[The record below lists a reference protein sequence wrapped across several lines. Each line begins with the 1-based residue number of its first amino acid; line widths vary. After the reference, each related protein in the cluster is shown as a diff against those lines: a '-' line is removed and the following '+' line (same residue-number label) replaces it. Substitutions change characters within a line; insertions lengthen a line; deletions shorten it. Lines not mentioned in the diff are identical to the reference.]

1 MSGGSYDYA
10 YSRVEQ
16 MADDMERRERRDAP
30 DVDRG
35 ARVYDSGAHRL
46 LTVEES
52 APIIA
57 RVAAERTWFTGLL
70 RLVAKAMR
78 DVEWV
83 DSSDCSPGD
92 EVEAIDAVRA
102 YVGDDLIP
110 RSVVIARADT
120 CLKGIQERPLMYGGS
135 WEGVE
140 IATLDALAERDFA
153 LAWPEKEPGE
163 IGARWNRAC
172 NMVYP
177 ETRNGTLMAAL
188 DRNDVTEDATRGE
201 ILNQVVQGFL
211 DLNSGFHA
219 FLRDEKK
226 P

>member
-1 MSGGSYDYA
+1 MSGGSYDYL

-16 MADDMERRERRDAP
+16 MADDMERRDARDARDAATDP
-30 DVDRG
+30 DLG
-35 ARVYDSGAHRL
+35 ARVYSSAEHRL

-52 APIIA
+52 APIVA

-70 RLVAKAMR
+70 RLVSKAMR

-102 YVGDDLIP
+102 YVGADLIP
-110 RSVVIARADT
+110 PSVLLARANAQ
-120 CLKGIQERPLMYGGS
+120 LEGIQKRPLMYGGS

-140 IATLDALAERDFA
+140 IAVLDALAERDFA

-163 IGARWNRAC
+163 IGLRWNRAC
-172 NMVYP
+172 NKVYP
-177 ETRNGTLMAAL
+177 ETRNGTLMDAL
-188 DRNDVTEDATRGE
+188 ERVGESSVTIRGE
-201 ILNQVVQGFL
+201 ILNQALQEFL
-211 DLNSGFHA
+211 STEG
-219 FLRDEKK
+219 KK